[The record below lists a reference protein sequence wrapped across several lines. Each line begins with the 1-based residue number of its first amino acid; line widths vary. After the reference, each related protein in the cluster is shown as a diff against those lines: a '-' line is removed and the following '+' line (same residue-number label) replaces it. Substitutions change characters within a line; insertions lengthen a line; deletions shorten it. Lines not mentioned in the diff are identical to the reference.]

1 MGHYDWLYGSG
12 STFPLVFTTAVVIV
26 ATLVVQGTALGPL
39 VRILGV
45 SKDAE
50 RDQEALEEQQFFGKE
65 QAARAA
71 LDRLSSLQNEGAV
84 SPDLAQRLGQVYK
97 DRLAQAQSDTGSEQ
111 TGKKKD
117 TEIHAQQ
124 LGAEGARIL
133 QLREERR
140 ISDYAL
146 GFLERRLDLGE
157 TLLD

>member
-1 MGHYDWLYGSG
+1 MGHYDWLYDSG
-12 STFPLVFTTAVVIV
+12 SKFPLVFTTAVVIV

-50 RDQEALEEQQFFGKE
+50 RDQKALEERQFLEKSKLPARRSIDS
-65 QAARAA
+65 QACK
-71 LDRLSSLQNEGAV
+71 NEGAV
-84 SPDLAQRLGQVYK
+84 SPDLAQRLGQAHK
-97 DRLAQAQSDTGSEQ
+97 LAQAQSDTGSEQ

-146 GFLERRLDLGE
+146 GFLERRLDLSE
-157 TLLD
+157 TRVD

>member
-39 VRILGV
+39 VRILGT

-50 RDQEALEEQQFFGKE
+50 RDQEALEEPQFFGKE

-84 SPDLAQRLGQVYK
+84 SPDLAQRLGQAHK
-97 DRLAQAQSDTGSEQ
+97 LAQAQSDTGSEQ

-124 LGAEGARIL
+124 LAAEGARIL

-146 GFLERRLDLGE
+146 GFLERRLDLSE
-157 TLLD
+157 TRVD